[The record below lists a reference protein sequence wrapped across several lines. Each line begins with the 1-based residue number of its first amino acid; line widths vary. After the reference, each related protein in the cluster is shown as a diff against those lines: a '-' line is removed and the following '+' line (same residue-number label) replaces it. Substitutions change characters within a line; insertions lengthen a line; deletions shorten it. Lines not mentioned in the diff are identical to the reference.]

1 MTFRPTIALPPLFPK
16 FVVHRGMF
24 VSDQDEAAPEII
36 LPPQIRRSVARRR
49 AEFVSGRLCARDA
62 LKALGATHFDIPMGA
77 DRSPI
82 WPSGFVGSIT
92 HSNGMAF
99 AAVARVSQAQSL
111 GLDVEKIMPRDT
123 ACELGPTLG
132 TSAEYGRLRTS
143 SWDHPL
149 LVTSVFSAKET
160 IFKCLYPVIKRQF
173 DFMDVE
179 MTSIDADNGTFSFS
193 LNAELSKIFPDA
205 ENHIGRMAFSDG
217 TVHTGLMLFNS

>member
-1 MTFRPTIALPPLFPK
+1 
-16 FVVHRGMF
+16 MF
-24 VSDQDEAAPEII
+24 VSDQNDTAPEIV
-36 LPPQIRRSVARRR
+36 LPPQISRSVAQRR

-62 LKALGATHFDIPMGA
+62 LKTLGATYLDIPIGA

-99 AAVARVSQAQSL
+99 AAVARASQAQSL

-123 ACELGPTLG
+123 ACELGPILA
-132 TSAEYGRLRTS
+132 TSAEYNRLLTS
-143 SWDHPL
+143 PWDHPL

-179 MTSIDADNGTFSFS
+179 MTSLDASNGTFSFS
-193 LNAELSKIFPDA
+193 LSAELSKVFPDA
-205 ENHIGRMAFSDG
+205 TNHIGRMAFVDG
-217 TVHTGLMLFNS
+217 LVHTGLVLSKS